1 MSLTSA
7 HRVVEVVNH
16 GVGGDLRRGQGGGHG
31 VTGQQRGV
39 GQLGRVVVVPLVNLA
54 CVKYL

>member
-1 MSLTSA
+1 MVSLTSA
-7 HRVVEVVNH
+7 HRVVEVVDH
-16 GVGGDLRRGQGGGHG
+16 GVGGDLRRGQGGGGHG

-54 CVKYL
+54 